1 MHSPAST
8 PPEGAFAGVPPG
20 TVLGPWHVT
29 VSAAANERY
38 WRSAGAEHALL
49 AAGALYPPIAANL
62 TVLLFARSCSE
73 AMIQTRQRLRCHR
86 VERAGTPLVV
96 TGRVLDRFEKRGRA
110 YVDVEAV
117 VAAADRPDD
126 PVWTSVATF
135 TPTST
140 LGAGT

>member
-1 MHSPAST
+1 MNNPAST
-8 PPEGAFAGVPPG
+8 SAAGPFAEVPTG
-20 TVLGPWHVT
+20 TVLGPWHVSIST
-29 VSAAANERY
+29 DANERY
-38 WRSAGAEHALL
+38 WRSAGVEHELL

-62 TVLLFARSCSE
+62 TVLLFARSCPE

-86 VERAGTPLVV
+86 IERAGTPLVV
-96 TGRVLDRFEKRGRA
+96 RGRVIDRFEKRGRA

-117 VAAADRPDD
+117 VAAEDRPDE

-140 LGAGT
+140 LGGTP